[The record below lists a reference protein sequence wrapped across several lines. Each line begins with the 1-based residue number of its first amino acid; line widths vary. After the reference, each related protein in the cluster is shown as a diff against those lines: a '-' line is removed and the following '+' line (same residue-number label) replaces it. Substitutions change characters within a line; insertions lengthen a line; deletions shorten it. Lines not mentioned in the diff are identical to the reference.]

1 MHAIKR
7 WADRILATVC
17 ICLCGFL
24 VVAVTWQVVGRFF
37 FNSSGAVSEELAKI
51 MFVWFVLLGAALL
64 FGEKGHMAIELGL
77 DMMSPKKQTI
87 FQIIIS
93 LLILGFVTSIL
104 LIGGIDAVQRT
115 MRQTNAAIPFIRTG
129 QIYFALPLSGAF
141 SVFYCLYNIWN
152 DFKSLSSMSGEQ
164 ASKLEG

>member
-7 WADRILATVC
+7 WADRILATTC
-17 ICLCGFL
+17 IILCGLL

-37 FNSSGAVSEELAKI
+37 FNSSGAFSEELSKI

-64 FGEKGHMAIELGL
+64 FGEKGHMAIEIGL
-77 DMMSPKKQTI
+77 DIMSPRNQRI

-104 LIGGIDAVQRT
+104 LVGGVDAVNRT

-129 QIYFALPLSGAF
+129 QIYLALPLSGAF
-141 SVFYCLYNIWN
+141 SVFYCFYNIWY
-152 DFKSLSSMSGEQ
+152 DFKALAGMDKDQSSKM
-164 ASKLEG
+164 EG

>member
-7 WADRILATVC
+7 WADRILATTC
-17 ICLCGFL
+17 TILCGLL
-24 VVAVTWQVVGRFF
+24 VIAVTWQVIGRFF

-64 FGEKGHMAIELGL
+64 FGEKGHMAIEFGL
-77 DMMSPKKQTI
+77 DIMPPRTQTI

-93 LLILGFVTSIL
+93 ILILGFIASIL

-115 MRQTNAAIPFIRTG
+115 MRQTNAAIPYIKTG
-129 QIYFALPLSGAF
+129 QIYLALPLCGGF

-152 DFKSLSSMSGEQ
+152 DFRTLVGMNQ
-164 ASKLEG
+164 DQPSKMEG